1 MKFKKIVVLT
11 SIAVS
16 SVLFMAGCADSNQS
30 EAQPT
35 SQPTASKQSVAEPSD
50 YSTGAATPSPTP
62 TPTGLQPND
71 NILEITDG
79 LKKVTL
85 TFSGS
90 ATVMELNGP
99 KTRELPMKLEYK
111 AKQAILDSRLSRV
124 PKLSATE
131 MRCTADDL
139 AIKVTI
145 SRDKAAYRPCEYA
158 SNYHLDPLVVA
169 AQEVLEEV
177 Y

>member
-1 MKFKKIVVLT
+1 LKKIAVLT
-11 SIAVS
+11 SLAVS
-16 SVLFMAGCADSNQS
+16 SVLFIAGCAGSNQP

-35 SQPTASKQSVAEPSD
+35 SEPTASKQSVAEPSD

-71 NILEITDG
+71 DILEITDG

-99 KTRELPMKLEYK
+99 KTRELPTKLEYK

-124 PKLSATE
+124 PQLSVADVQ
-131 MRCTADDL
+131 CTADDL
-139 AIKVTI
+139 AIKI
-145 SRDKAAYRPCEYA
+145 SIAKGTSAYRPCEYA
-158 SNYHLDPLVVA
+158 SNYQSDPLIVA
-169 AQEVLEEV
+169 AHEVLEEV